1 MFKNKSLSLKIFT
14 IPLVMS
20 IIMIGIM
27 SVSIWEVKSTQVITN
42 RVIDLRAPT
51 AHTGV
56 LLLNGVNYSLAALRG
71 WIILGNPKFKEER
84 NEAWDDIEKA
94 LVAMTG
100 FSKNWTVRA
109 NIEKLNTLKTLFRD
123 FKGYQKEIEDIAHS
137 DDNLP
142 ANKILFH
149 DAAPEAAILAK
160 EITRMI
166 DLEAAN
172 PATPERK
179 ALFSMMADVRGTLG
193 LSIGAIRAFLLSGN
207 KKFEE
212 QFKTLWAKN
221 EKRFNDLS
229 ENSYLLTPEQ
239 QQAYEI
245 FKSNRDR
252 FKALPAKMFEIRNG
266 KDWNL
271 ANRWLGTKAD
281 PTAAKIISLLRT
293 MVASQQKLMH
303 EDGRL
308 VEIAN
313 KNLINTMYLVGI
325 IGLIIS
331 ILLSLFISRSIT
343 KPLENIIRNLSEG
356 SDQLNGASGQISS
369 ASQSLAQGATEQASS
384 LEETSS
390 ALEEMASQTK
400 QNADNASDARSLA
413 TSTRHEAENGAS
425 AMNEMIS
432 AMDAINKSSEEISK
446 IIKVIEEIA
455 FQTNLLAL
463 NAAVEAARAGE
474 HGKGFAVVAEEVR
487 NLAQRAGSAARDS
500 AGLIEDAVAK
510 ASDGSDIAHKA
521 GVVLEGIVGGI
532 KKVSD
537 LVEEIASASREQ
549 AQGVDQ
555 LNSAVTQMD
564 SVTQQ
569 NAATAEESAAA
580 SEQLSAQARS
590 QFEVVQDLAIVVQGL
605 AKAGGTQLSSHADI
619 GGNTVARR
627 PKALSSHAPAVAP
640 QHDKKPAEQTK
651 APASV
656 NHEEAFPL
664 DDDFSSF

>member
-1 MFKNKSLSLKIFT
+1 
-14 IPLVMS
+14 MS
-20 IIMIGIM
+20 IIMIGII
-27 SVSIWEVKSTQVITN
+27 SISIWQVKAAQVITD
-42 RVIDLRAPT
+42 REIKLRAPT

-71 WIILGNPKFKEER
+71 WIILGNTKFKEER
-84 NEAWDDIEKA
+84 SEAWADIEKA
-94 LVAMTG
+94 LTAMTG
-100 FSKNWTVRA
+100 FSKHWTVQA
-109 NIEKLNTLKTLFRD
+109 NIEKLNTLKSLFID
-123 FKGYQKEIEDIAHS
+123 FKAYQKEIEDIAHS
-137 DDNLP
+137 EDNLP
-142 ANKILFH
+142 ANKILLH
-149 DAAPEAAILAK
+149 DAAPKAAILAK

-172 PATPERK
+172 PATEERK

-193 LSIGAIRAFLLSGN
+193 LSIGAIRAFLLSGDQQFA
-207 KKFEE
+207 KQFEA
-212 QFKTLWAKN
+212 LWAKN
-221 EKRFNDLS
+221 EKRFGDLS
-229 ENSYLLTPEQ
+229 DNAYLLTPEQ
-239 QQAYEI
+239 QKSYEL
-245 FKSNRDR
+245 FKLTRDR
-252 FKALPAKMFEIRNG
+252 FKDLPEKMFKIRG
-266 KDWNL
+266 SKDWNL
-271 ANRWLGTKAD
+271 ANRWLGTKAA
-281 PTAAKIISLLRT
+281 PTAEKIISLLRA
-293 MVASQQKLMH
+293 MVKSQQKLMH
-303 EDGRL
+303 EDAL
-308 VEIAN
+308 QADAAN
-313 KNLINTMYLVGI
+313 KNLINTMYLVGTA
-325 IGLIIS
+325 GLIVS
-331 ILLSLFISRSIT
+331 ILLSFFISRSIT
-343 KPLENIIRNLSEG
+343 KPLENIIKNLSEG
-356 SDQLNGASGQISS
+356 SDQLNDASGQISS

-413 TSTRHEAENGAS
+413 TSTRHEAEGGAS
-425 AMNEMIS
+425 AMTEMIS

-487 NLAQRAGSAARDS
+487 NLAQRAGSAARDT
-500 AGLIEDAVAK
+500 AGLIEDAVTK

-521 GVVLEGIVGGI
+521 GSALEGIVGGI

-580 SEQLSAQARS
+580 SEELSAQARS
-590 QFEVVQDLAIVVQGL
+590 QFDVVQELAVIVQGL
-605 AKAGGTQLSSHADI
+605 IKSGGGLSARTNR
-619 GGNTVARR
+619 GNTVAHR
-627 PKALSSHAPAVAP
+627 PKALSSHAQVATP
-640 QHDKKPAEQTK
+640 RYDTKKPDEQSK
-651 APASV
+651 GSAPV

>member
-1 MFKNKSLSLKIFT
+1 MFKNRSLGLKIFT

-20 IIMIGIM
+20 IIMIGII
-27 SVSIWEVKSTQVITN
+27 SVSIWQVKDAQVITD
-42 RVIDLRAPT
+42 REIKLRAPT

-71 WIILGNPKFKEER
+71 WIILGNPKFKKER
-84 NEAWDDIEKA
+84 NEAWAGIEKA

-100 FSKNWTVRA
+100 FSKSWTVQA
-109 NIEKLNTLKTLFRD
+109 NIEKLNTLKSLFGE
-123 FKGYQKEIEDIAHS
+123 FKAYQKEIEDIAHS

-142 ANKILFH
+142 ANKILFN
-149 DAAPEAAILAK
+149 DAAPKVAILAK

-166 DLEAAN
+166 DLEANN

-193 LSIGAIRAFLLSGN
+193 LSIGAIRAFLLSGD
-207 KKFEE
+207 KKFKE
-212 QFKTLWAKN
+212 QFETLWAKN
-221 EKRFNDLS
+221 EKRFKDLS
-229 ENSYLLTPEQ
+229 ENTYLLTPDQ
-239 QQAYEI
+239 QQAFAI
-245 FKSNRDR
+245 FKSNRDS
-252 FKALPAKMFEIRNG
+252 FKDLPGIMFEIRNG
-266 KDWNL
+266 KEWNL
-271 ANRWLGTKAD
+271 ANRWLGTKAA
-281 PTAAKIISLLRT
+281 PTAAKIVSILRT

-303 EDGRL
+303 EDGL
-308 VEIAN
+308 LAEATN
-313 KNLINTMYLVGI
+313 KNLINTMYLVGT
-325 IGLIIS
+325 IGLVFS

-343 KPLENIIRNLSEG
+343 KPLENIIMTLSES
-356 SDQLNGASGQISS
+356 SDQLNDASGQISS

-413 TSTRHEAENGAS
+413 TNTRHEAESGAS
-425 AMNEMIS
+425 AMTEMIS

-487 NLAQRAGSAARDS
+487 NLAQRAGAAARDT
-500 AGLIEDAVAK
+500 AGLIEDAVTK
-510 ASDGSDIAHKA
+510 ASDGSEIAHKA
-521 GVVLEGIVGGI
+521 GGVLEGIVGGI

-537 LVEEIASASREQ
+537 LVEEIASASKEQ

-564 SVTQQ
+564 TVTQQ

-590 QFEVVQDLAIVVQGL
+590 QFEVVQDLAVIVQGL
-605 AKAGGTQLSSHADI
+605 TKAGTPPTLRADR
-619 GGNTVARR
+619 TATARK
-627 PKALSSHAPAVAP
+627 PKALSSYAPA
-640 QHDKKPAEQTK
+640 KKQAEQPK
-651 APASV
+651 RSAPV